1 MHPEHSYP
9 TSAQLEALVRQ
20 MQKDGIPFSDAVRE
34 FKKQFVLTVLRDL
47 NWNETKAARV
57 LGIHRNTLARTLREL
72 GLDARTLRQA
82 ERRAAQGIRPE
93 GPKKIAT

>member
-9 TSAQLEALVRQ
+9 TSDQLDALVRQ
-20 MQKDGIPFSDAVRE
+20 MLKAGIQFAEAIRE
-34 FKKQFVLTVLRDL
+34 FKKKFVLVVLRDL

-72 GLDARTLRQA
+72 DLDARSLRKA
-82 ERRAAQGIRPE
+82 ERRPTHGVPALKQ
-93 GPKKIAT
+93 KKIVG